1 MRARSSYRN
10 KVFSA
15 LSFSKCFFLFVLPF
29 ALSQLR
35 TIFIL
40 ITVGT
45 MDKEENDVPVFHL
58 FSLFTALHFSRRRTS
73 VNDILCDRMMA
84 KEEKLK
90 IIGKHHQTH
99 ITRTD
104 YVCACI
110 SYCLVGYQHKTS
122 HFFFAPFYL
131 ILCLAA
137 TFLKLFVPSMQLM
150 IQRKLPMKFACCTAG
165 DEDEWR
171 DKKKKTLTI
180 NNVITYQFD
189 WDNGFAWSCTA
200 IFLSESFNYNEKQ
213 S

>member
-110 SYCLVGYQHKTS
+110 SYCLVGYHHKTS
-122 HFFFAPFYL
+122 HFFCP
-131 ILCLAA
+131 ILFDSLLGSNVLEAIRSKYAA
-137 TFLKLFVPSMQLM
+137 YDSKEAS
-150 IQRKLPMKFACCTAG
+150 
-165 DEDEWR
+165 
-171 DKKKKTLTI
+171 
-180 NNVITYQFD
+180 
-189 WDNGFAWSCTA
+189 
-200 IFLSESFNYNEKQ
+200 NEIRMLH
-213 S
+213 SGG